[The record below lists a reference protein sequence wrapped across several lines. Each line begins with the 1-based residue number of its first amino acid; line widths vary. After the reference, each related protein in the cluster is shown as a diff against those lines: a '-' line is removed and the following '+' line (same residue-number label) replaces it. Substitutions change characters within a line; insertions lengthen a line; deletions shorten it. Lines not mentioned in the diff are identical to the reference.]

1 MVHIQ
6 KKNLKEKKFQKMLM
20 EHGLPVPDTWGSEN
34 ALDSTV
40 AVSWPA
46 GMPRGEQQGKGGSQ

>member
-1 MVHIQ
+1 
-6 KKNLKEKKFQKMLM
+6 MLM

-46 GMPRGEQQGKGGSQ
+46 GMPRGGQQGKGGSQ